1 MSNLLPNNNFFD
13 LSPSKFFENFTR
25 PIFPNFPNTDI
36 KETNSEYILDIE
48 LPGIQKEN
56 INLDYQGDTLYIE
69 AKQSNENNETD
80 QEGNIIRQERN
91 ASYINRTYTLP
102 NVDENNINAKY
113 DNGVL
118 HLNLKKNEQYV
129 KPTKRIEIEWKDII

>member
-13 LSPSKFFENFTR
+13 LSPSKFFENFTI

-129 KPTKRIEIEWKDII
+129 KPTKRIEIE

>member
-13 LSPSKFFENFTR
+13 LSPSRFFENFTR

-36 KETNSEYILDIE
+36 KETSSEYILDID
-48 LPGIQKEN
+48 LPGIEKEN
-56 INLDYQGDTLYIE
+56 ISLDYQGETLYIE
-69 AKQSNENNETD
+69 AKQSDENNETD

-91 ASYINRTYTLP
+91 TAYINRTYTLP

-113 DNGVL
+113 TNGVL
-118 HLNLKKNEQYV
+118 HLNLKKNKQDV
-129 KPTKRIEIEWKDII
+129 TSTNHIEIE

>member
-13 LSPSKFFENFTR
+13 LSPSRFFENFTR

-36 KETNSEYILDIE
+36 KETSSEYILDID
-48 LPGIQKEN
+48 LPGIEKEN
-56 INLDYQGDTLYIE
+56 ISLDYQGETLYIE
-69 AKQSNENNETD
+69 AKQSDKNNETD

-91 ASYINRTYTLP
+91 TAYINRTYTLP

-113 DNGVL
+113 TNGVL
-118 HLNLKKNEQYV
+118 HLNLKKNKQDV
-129 KPTKRIEIEWKDII
+129 TSTKHIEIE

>member
-1 MSNLLPNNNFFD
+1 LLPNNSFFD

-36 KETNSEYILDIE
+36 KETDSEYILDIE

-56 INLDYQGDTLYIE
+56 INLDYQGETLYIE

-118 HLNLKKNEQYV
+118 HLNLKKDEQYV
-129 KPTKRIEIEWKDII
+129 KPTKRIEIE

>member
-36 KETNSEYILDIE
+36 KETDSEYILDIE

-56 INLDYQGDTLYIE
+56 INLDYQGETLYIE

-118 HLNLKKNEQYV
+118 HLNLKKDEQYV
-129 KPTKRIEIEWKDII
+129 KPTKRIEIE

>member
-13 LSPSKFFENFTR
+13 LSPSRFFENFTR

-36 KETNSEYILDIE
+36 KETSSEYILDID
-48 LPGIQKEN
+48 LPGIEKEN
-56 INLDYQGDTLYIE
+56 ISLDYQGETLYIE
-69 AKQSNENNETD
+69 AKQSDKNNETD

-91 ASYINRTYTLP
+91 TAYINRIYTLP

-113 DNGVL
+113 TNGVL
-118 HLNLKKNEQYV
+118 HLNLKKNKQDV
-129 KPTKRIEIEWKDII
+129 TSTKHIEIE

>member
-1 MSNLLPNNNFFD
+1 MSNLLPNNSFFD

-36 KETNSEYILDIE
+36 KETDSEYILDIE

-56 INLDYQGDTLYIE
+56 INLDYQGETLYIE

-118 HLNLKKNEQYV
+118 HLNLKKDEQYV
-129 KPTKRIEIEWKDII
+129 KPTKRIEIE

>member
-1 MSNLLPNNNFFD
+1 LLPNNNFFD

-36 KETNSEYILDIE
+36 KETDSEYILDIE

-56 INLDYQGDTLYIE
+56 INLDYQGETLYLE
-69 AKQSNENNETD
+69 VKQSNENNETD

-113 DNGVL
+113 NNGVL
-118 HLNLKKNEQYV
+118 HLNLKKDEQYV
-129 KPTKRIEIEWKDII
+129 KPTKRIEIE

>member
-13 LSPSKFFENFTR
+13 LSPSRFFENFTR

-36 KETNSEYILDIE
+36 KETSSEYILDID
-48 LPGIQKEN
+48 LPGIEKEN
-56 INLDYQGDTLYIE
+56 ISLDYQGETLYIE
-69 AKQSNENNETD
+69 AKQSDENNETD

-91 ASYINRTYTLP
+91 TAYINRTYTLP

-113 DNGVL
+113 TNGVL
-118 HLNLKKNEQYV
+118 HLNLKKNKQDV
-129 KPTKRIEIEWKDII
+129 TSTKHIEIE

>member
-13 LSPSKFFENFTR
+13 LSPSRFFENFTR

-36 KETNSEYILDIE
+36 KETSSEYILDID
-48 LPGIQKEN
+48 LPGIEKEN
-56 INLDYQGDTLYIE
+56 ISLDYQGETLYIE
-69 AKQSNENNETD
+69 AKQSDENNETD

-91 ASYINRTYTLP
+91 TAYINRTYTLP

-113 DNGVL
+113 TNGVL
-118 HLNLKKNEQYV
+118 HLNLKKNKQDV
-129 KPTKRIEIEWKDII
+129 TSTKHIEIEWK

>member
-13 LSPSKFFENFTR
+13 LSPSIFFENFTR

-36 KETNSEYILDIE
+36 KETSSEYILDID
-48 LPGIQKEN
+48 LPGIEKEN
-56 INLDYQGDTLYIE
+56 ISLDYQGETLYIE
-69 AKQSNENNETD
+69 AKQSDENNETD

-91 ASYINRTYTLP
+91 TAYINRTYTLP

-113 DNGVL
+113 TNGVL
-118 HLNLKKNEQYV
+118 HLNLKKNKQDV
-129 KPTKRIEIEWKDII
+129 TSTKHIEIE

>member
-36 KETNSEYILDIE
+36 KETDSEYILDIE

-56 INLDYQGDTLYIE
+56 INLDYQGETLYLE
-69 AKQSNENNETD
+69 VKQSNENNETD

-113 DNGVL
+113 NNGVL
-118 HLNLKKNEQYV
+118 HLNLKKDEQYV
-129 KPTKRIEIEWKDII
+129 KPTKRIEIE

>member
-1 MSNLLPNNNFFD
+1 NLLPNNNFFD

-36 KETNSEYILDIE
+36 KETDSEYILDIE

-56 INLDYQGDTLYIE
+56 INLDYQGETLYLE
-69 AKQSNENNETD
+69 VKQSNENNETD

-113 DNGVL
+113 NNGVL
-118 HLNLKKNEQYV
+118 HLNLKKDEQYV
-129 KPTKRIEIEWKDII
+129 KPTKRIEIE

>member
-1 MSNLLPNNNFFD
+1 MGNLLPNNNFFD

-36 KETNSEYILDIE
+36 KETDSEYILDIE

-56 INLDYQGDTLYIE
+56 INLDYQGETLYLE
-69 AKQSNENNETD
+69 VKQSNENNETD

-118 HLNLKKNEQYV
+118 HLNLKKDEQYV
-129 KPTKRIEIEWKDII
+129 KPTKRIEIE

>member
-129 KPTKRIEIEWKDII
+129 KPTKRIEIE